1 MRKIYADTPA
11 LFAQR
16 MSAHRMAA
24 LSLIQAQEST
34 KSRPSKRPAYSGA
47 HVPEEHILIGAASP
61 GEFDEWNHHFI
72 LALLPAGERRSD
84 ESGVYPCWYGG
95 YKDMESDF
103 KGMFCLGVSSRGKR
117 MLGEVLDRGDGVE
130 ITLGVFDGI
139 EYSRTF
145 FYGERDMR
153 GEDLTTYVGMDDADG
168 AFFPLFLR
176 YDADNV
182 PSKWVDVSNEHSV
195 YMRRYIS

>member
-1 MRKIYADTPA
+1 
-11 LFAQR
+11 
-16 MSAHRMAA
+16 
-24 LSLIQAQEST
+24 
-34 KSRPSKRPAYSGA
+34 
-47 HVPEEHILIGAASP
+47 
-61 GEFDEWNHHFI
+61 
-72 LALLPAGERRSD
+72 
-84 ESGVYPCWYGG
+84 
-95 YKDMESDF
+95 MESDF

-182 PSKWVDVSNEHSV
+182 PSKLVDVSNEHSV